1 MMCSGTR
8 FKGTLAARVGWLSLA
23 TVAGVSAA
31 GLVSAFDAGPAR
43 AQDVAPITI
52 VINQSPWFK
61 GFAGLIDYYEEQTGN
76 EVELDVN
83 PFLGSIEK
91 QRASARAPEG
101 TIDLFIT
108 NARIMPEM
116 YDSGLVHTMDELAP
130 DFEVDPNIS
139 TFDETVCWDFDK
151 KSFDCETGKLMG
163 VPINPNIQMLFYR
176 TDLYDEA
183 GIEGVPETWDAFVDV
198 CEKVESDDVICI
210 AQRGAR
216 QGVGFN
222 FFPYLRSFGG
232 DIFKDP
238 GAGDYTVTINS
249 PEALEAMKFYLQ
261 LAAEHGHPQTGSVGQ
276 SEMIQ
281 QFATGKAAHIVAVI
295 AAWDQLDDPDKS
307 LVAGNFG
314 VGVIPTNEGQEHN
327 TTIGHFISTIP
338 RNISDEKKQAVLEF
352 LKWFQTFDAQR
363 EYAVRGGVPV
373 RSDVL
378 TSDLSQEDRYRWMA
392 PLAENFNN
400 GKVWYDI
407 PEVGE
412 VVAVTELRW
421 NQAVVGELSPEE
433 ALNQAA
439 EDINAIMERAG
450 YQTGMLDPL

>member
-1 MMCSGTR
+1 
-8 FKGTLAARVGWLSLA
+8 
-23 TVAGVSAA
+23 
-31 GLVSAFDAGPAR
+31 
-43 AQDVAPITI
+43 
-52 VINQSPWFK
+52 
-61 GFAGLIDYYEEQTGN
+61 
-76 EVELDVN
+76 
-83 PFLGSIEK
+83 
-91 QRASARAPEG
+91 
-101 TIDLFIT
+101 
-108 NARIMPEM
+108 
-116 YDSGLVHTMDELAP
+116 
-130 DFEVDPNIS
+130 
-139 TFDETVCWDFDK
+139 
-151 KSFDCETGKLMG
+151 MG

-176 TDLYDEA
+176 TDLYDDA
-183 GIEGVPETWDAFVDV
+183 GIEAVPETWDAFVEV
-198 CEKVESDDVICI
+198 CEKVESDDTICI

-222 FFPYLRSFGG
+222 FFPYLRSHGG

-238 GAGDYTVTINS
+238 ASGDYTVTINS
-249 PEALEAMKFYLQ
+249 PEALAAMKFFLQ

-281 QFATGKAAHIVAVI
+281 QFATGKSAHIVAVI
-295 AAWDQLDDPDKS
+295 AAWDQLDDADKS

-314 VGVIPTNEGQEHN
+314 VAVIPTAIDEHN
-327 TTIGHFISTIP
+327 TTIGHFVSTIP
-338 RNISDEKKQAVLEF
+338 RNIPDENKAAAIEF

-373 RSDVL
+373 RGDVL
-378 TSDLSQEDRYRWMA
+378 TSDLNAEDRYRWMA
-392 PLAENFNN
+392 PLAENFKN
-400 GKVWYDI
+400 GKIWYDI

-439 EDINAIMERAG
+439 ADIHTIMERAG

>member
-8 FKGTLAARVGWLSLA
+8 RGELAARVGWLSLA
-23 TVAGVSAA
+23 AVAGVSGA
-31 GLVSAFDAGPAR
+31 GLVGTLDTGPAR
-43 AQDVAPITI
+43 AQDVAPLTI
-52 VINQSPWFK
+52 VVNQSPWFQ

-101 TIDLFIT
+101 TIDLFVT

-116 YDSGLVHTMDELAP
+116 YDSGLVHTMEELAP
-130 DFEVDPNIS
+130 GFELDPNIS
-139 TFDETVCWDFDK
+139 TFDDSTCWDFEK
-151 KSFDCETGKLMG
+151 KSFDCATGKLMG

-176 TDLYDEA
+176 TDLYEVA
-183 GIEGVPETWDAFVDV
+183 GIEGVPETWDEFVEV
-198 CEKVESDDVICI
+198 CEKVESDEVICI
-210 AQRGAR
+210 AQRGDR

-222 FFPYLRSFGG
+222 FFPYLRGFGG

-249 PEALEAMKFYLQ
+249 PEALAAMKFYLQ
-261 LAAEHGHPQTGSVGQ
+261 LAAEHGHPQTGSIGQ
-276 SEMIQ
+276 AEMIQ

-307 LVAGNFG
+307 LVAGNFD
-314 VGVIPTNEGQEHN
+314 VGVIPTAIGEHN
-327 TTIGHFISTIP
+327 TTIGHFVSTIP
-338 RNISDEKKQAVLEF
+338 RNIPDERKAAAIEF

-378 TSDLSQEDRYRWMA
+378 TSDLGKEERYRWMA

-400 GKVWYDI
+400 GKIWYDI

-421 NQAVVGELSPEE
+421 NQAVVGELSAEE

-439 EDINAIMERAG
+439 ADIHAIMERAG

>member
-1 MMCSGTR
+1 MDMRDRLAIGLIGA
-8 FKGTLAARVGWLSLA
+8 GTLF
-23 TVAGVSAA
+23 SA
-31 GLVSAFDAGPAR
+31 LPAV
-43 AQDVAPITI
+43 AQDVAPLPI
-52 VINQSPWFK
+52 VITESPWFQ
-61 GFAGLIDYYEEQTGN
+61 GFAGLIDYCVETTGN
-76 EVELDVN
+76 EVDLDVN

-116 YDSGLVHTMDELAP
+116 YDSGLVHTMEELAP
-130 DFEVDPNIS
+130 DFELDPNIS
-139 TFDETVCWDFDK
+139 TFDDTVCWDFDK

-176 TDLYDEA
+176 TDLYEEA
-183 GIEGVPETWDAFVDV
+183 GVEGVPETWDEFVDV

-210 AQRGAR
+210 AQRGDR

-222 FFPYLRSFGG
+222 FFPYLRSYGG
-232 DIFKDP
+232 DIFADP

-249 PEALEAMKFYLQ
+249 PEALAAMKFYLQ
-261 LAAEHGHPQTGSVGQ
+261 LAAEHGHPQTGSTGQ
-276 SEMIQ
+276 AEMIQ

-314 VGVIPTNEGQEHN
+314 VGVIPTTAGNEHN
-327 TTIGHFISTIP
+327 TTIGHFVSLIP
-338 RNISDEKKQAVLEF
+338 RNVPDEKKAAVLEF

-378 TSDLSQEDRYRWMA
+378 TSELSQEPRYRWMA

-421 NQAVVGELSPEE
+421 NQAVVGELSAKD
-433 ALNQAA
+433 ALNAA
-439 EDINAIMERAG
+439 ADDIHAIMERAG
-450 YQTGMLDPL
+450 YKTGLLPRL

>member
-1 MMCSGTR
+1 MCSRTTSR
-8 FKGTLAARVGWLSLA
+8 AAALVGRIGWLSLA
-23 TVAGVSAA
+23 AVAGVSGVAV
-31 GLVSAFDAGPAR
+31 LSSADAAR

-76 EVELDVN
+76 KVTLDVN

-101 TIDLFIT
+101 TIDLFVT

-130 DFEVDPNIS
+130 DFKLDPNIS
-139 TFDETVCWDFDK
+139 TFDDSVCWDFDK
-151 KSFDCETGKLMG
+151 KSFNCETGKLMG
-163 VPINPNIQMLFYR
+163 VPINPNIQMLYYR
-176 TDLYDEA
+176 SDLYEEA
-183 GIEGVPETWDAFVDV
+183 GIDKVPETWDAFVDV

-216 QGVGFN
+216 QGIGYN

-238 GAGDYTVTINS
+238 AAGDYTVTINS
-249 PEALEAMKFYLQ
+249 PEALEALKFYVD
-261 LAAEHGHPQTGSVGQ
+261 LAAEHGHPQTGSIGQ
-276 SEMIQ
+276 AEMIQ
-281 QFATGKAAHIVAVI
+281 QFATGKAAHIIAVI

-307 LVAGNFG
+307 LVAGNFN
-314 VGVIPTNEGQEHN
+314 VGIIPTTANHPHN
-327 TTIGHFISTIP
+327 TTIGHFVSTIP
-338 RNISDEKKQAVLEF
+338 RNIPDERKQAAVEF

-378 TSDLSQEDRYRWMA
+378 TSDLSKEPRYRWMA
-392 PLAENFNN
+392 PLAENFKN
-400 GKVWYDI
+400 GKIWYDI

-439 EDINAIMERAG
+439 ADIHDIMERAG
-450 YQTGMLDPL
+450 YQTGMLDKL